1 MVIDVEVVVVVAD
14 LVVEVA
20 AAEVLVAPSATTVTR
35 PVTLHVNVL
44 LPKTPGPEM
53 VEDVGWWWRRRWWQH
68 GVLQLWGA
76 RTHLARVWTKNE
88 SQEMVAVAVVA
99 DAGVAT
105 LSATTVER
113 QVTSPENAHLKEVV
127 VVVAEEAV
135 VVAVAAVV
143 VVALASATNVGRRG
157 TLLVTV
163 RTASR
168 PSVVEMPLYYFSGY
182 IGMDSCAP

>member
-1 MVIDVEVVVVVAD
+1 MNGDGLYITKHD
-14 LVVEVA
+14 LYFIA
-20 AAEVLVAPSATTVTR
+20 
-35 PVTLHVNVL
+35 
-44 LPKTPGPEM
+44 
-53 VEDVGWWWRRRWWQH
+53 
-68 GVLQLWGA
+68 
-76 RTHLARVWTKNE
+76 
-88 SQEMVAVAVVA
+88 
-99 DAGVAT
+99 
-105 LSATTVER
+105 VER